1 MSNIIDFHSHILP
14 GVDDGS
20 KSVEE
25 SIGLLKMEA
34 EQGIHR
40 VVATPHFYAS
50 LDDPEKFLTKRLE
63 AAHNLWDARK
73 THRNLPKLAVG
84 AEVHFFPGMSHSALL
99 PHLTIG
105 GKRCILIEMP
115 GSPWTESMYR
125 ELENISLKQDLL
137 PIVAH
142 VDRYISRFRTYNIPE
157 YLEELPVLVQAN
169 ASFFLKNS
177 TRSMALK
184 LLENNQ
190 IQLLGSDCHN
200 LSTRKPNLG
209 KAVELIERKLGQEVL
224 DRICAYQKEALK

>member
-1 MSNIIDFHSHILP
+1 MSGIIDFHSHVLP
-14 GVDDGS
+14 GIDDGS
-20 KSVEE
+20 ATAEE
-25 SIGLLKMEA
+25 SISMLKMEM
-34 EQGIHR
+34 EQGIQR
-40 VVATPHFYAS
+40 VVATPHFYANY
-50 LDDPEKFLTKRLE
+50 DEPEEFLRNRLE
-63 AAHNLWDARK
+63 AARELWKAREN
-73 THRNLPKLAVG
+73 HAGMPKLAVG
-84 AEVHFFPGMSHSALL
+84 AEVHFFPGMSHSSLL

-115 GSPWTESMYR
+115 PSPWTESMYR

-209 KAVELIERKLGQEVL
+209 KAVELIERKLGQKVL